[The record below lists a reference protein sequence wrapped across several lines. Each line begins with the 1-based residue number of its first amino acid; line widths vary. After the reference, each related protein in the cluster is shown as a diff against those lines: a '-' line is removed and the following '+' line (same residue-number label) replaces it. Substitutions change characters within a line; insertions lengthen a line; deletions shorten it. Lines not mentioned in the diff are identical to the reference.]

1 MRGRLAL
8 PRATKKNKTFIKKK
22 KKNLFS
28 GTFQQTLIN
37 IIYFNPK

>member
-8 PRATKKNKTFIKKK
+8 PRATKKNKTFIKK